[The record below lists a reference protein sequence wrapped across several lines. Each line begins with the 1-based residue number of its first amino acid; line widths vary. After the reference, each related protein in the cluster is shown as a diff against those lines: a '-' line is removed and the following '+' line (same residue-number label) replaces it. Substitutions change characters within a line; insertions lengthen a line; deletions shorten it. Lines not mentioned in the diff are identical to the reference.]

1 MLLLW
6 EGKAGKKCYLGYRG
20 GGVVNFCLCVA
31 NRSYSLKAQNTHND
45 LSAPTECRT
54 ACPIASFSDII
65 KSSTVLY
72 TSHLNCLL
80 YHTNF
85 SQLSGLPSLPLIP
98 WTLTSHISL
107 HGRYRTLIDFQC
119 KHWNG
124 PAAFTEKNIDLL
136 FFCLKMWAEER
147 KKDKLRDG
155 YWFHPVQIEGST
167 VPSARD
173 FKGLYFD
180 PNVTRGEEE
189 VHKCV
194 SDTVVLCDVITCCW
208 TSDPQKLSGSKN
220 NSFASA

>member
-1 MLLLW
+1 MTLGQVSLPTYFGCPCHYYYTNAAYSIHFNATIMRRTSGEEMLFSIS
-6 EGKAGKKCYLGYRG
+6 GR
-20 GGVVNFCLCVA
+20 GVVKFCLCVA
-31 NRSYSLKAQNTHND
+31 NRYSLKAQNTHND

-85 SQLSGLPSLPLIP
+85 SQLSGLPTLPLIP

-136 FFCLKMWAEER
+136 FFCLKM
-147 KKDKLRDG
+147 
-155 YWFHPVQIEGST
+155 
-167 VPSARD
+167 
-173 FKGLYFD
+173 
-180 PNVTRGEEE
+180 
-189 VHKCV
+189 
-194 SDTVVLCDVITCCW
+194 
-208 TSDPQKLSGSKN
+208 
-220 NSFASA
+220 